1 MLYET
6 IISAQDLADNL
17 DNPKWVIL
25 DARFNIDSEDEAKL
39 SFPSEHIVGAQQA
52 DLADHMAGEIIPGK
66 SGRRPLPPLDQFEQ
80 TIRSWGIDNDSQVV
94 VYDSMNGIM
103 AAARL
108 WVLLNWAGHTKV
120 ALLDG
125 GYQAWQAAGLPV
137 DSAVKV
143 PPTGTFTANFRP
155 ELIAEL
161 AEVEAATE
169 DPSVLLFD
177 SRSLSDGIPSHDAI
191 RGRIPSSGA
200 ADRALNSTSDG
211 KWRTSEE
218 LKAHYDDVIGQAA
231 PEQVIFY
238 CGSGVTAAQNLVGM
252 AHAGFRGAKMY
263 PGSWSQWILDPERQ
277 IQEY

>member
-1 MLYET
+1 MTDET

-39 SFPSEHIVGAQQA
+39 SFPNEHIVGAQQA

-66 SGRRPLPPLDQFEQ
+66 SGRRPLPPPDQFEQ

-94 VYDSMNGIM
+94 IYDSMNGIM

-125 GYQAWQAAGLPV
+125 GYQAWLAAGLPI
-137 DSAVKV
+137 DSGVKV
-143 PPTGTFTANFRP
+143 PPTGTFAANFRP

-211 KWRTSEE
+211 RWRTSEE
-218 LKAHYDDVIGQAA
+218 LKAHYLPRKNLMNYQDIFQMLFFQV
-231 PEQVIFY
+231 EQ
-238 CGSGVTAAQNLVGM
+238 S
-252 AHAGFRGAKMY
+252 
-263 PGSWSQWILDPERQ
+263 
-277 IQEY
+277 